1 MRKKEAGGVDKVV
14 LAYSGGLDTTVS
26 IRWLQD
32 KYKMDVVTVTVDMGQ
47 QEDLAAI
54 AKRAESLQVAKHYG
68 IDAKAEFLREHV
80 FPAIKANAMYE
91 RDYPLSSALS
101 RPLIA
106 SKLVE
111 VAAKEGAVAA
121 AHGCTGKGNDQVRFE
136 VAIRSLAPELKI
148 IAPVREWGLD
158 RAAETE
164 YAKKQGIPLKRRESV
179 YSTDQNLWGRSI
191 ECGPLEHPED
201 EPPEDIWL
209 WTRSLREAPNEPEK
223 LEVGFERGVPV
234 ALNGERMEP
243 EALVRKVN
251 AVAGAHGIG
260 RIDHVEDRIVGVK
273 SRECYECPAALS
285 LIRAHEDLEKLVL
298 TPREL
303 SFKRAVDEEW
313 ASLVYQGLWTDP
325 LRSDLDAFIDHV
337 EERVTGTVRLR
348 LFKGACH
355 VLSRASPLSLYDFD
369 LATYEAKTTFNQAAS
384 AGFIELWGLPTVHAR
399 KVLTRR
405 RVKAER

>member
-1 MRKKEAGGVDKVV
+1 MRKREADRSDKVV

-32 KYKMDVVTVTVDMGQ
+32 KYKMDVVTVTVDVGQ
-47 QEDLAAI
+47 QEDLAAV
-54 AKRAESLQVAKHYG
+54 AKRAESLRVVKHYS
-68 IDAKAEFLREHV
+68 IDAREEFVKQHV
-80 FPAIKANAMYE
+80 FPAVKANAMYE
-91 RDYPLSSALS
+91 GKYPLSSALS

-136 VAIRSLAPELKI
+136 VAIRSLAPDLKI

-164 YAKKQGIPLKRRESV
+164 YAKKQGIRVKKRESV

-191 ECGPLEHPED
+191 ECGPLEHPET
-201 EPPEDIWL
+201 EPPGDIYS
-209 WTRSLREAPNEPEK
+209 WTKSPDEAPGKPETV
-223 LEVGFERGVPV
+223 EVGFEGGVPV
-234 ALNGERMEP
+234 SLNGERMVG
-243 EALVRKVN
+243 EALIRKLN
-251 AVAGAHGIG
+251 ALAGAHGVG

-273 SRECYECPAALS
+273 SRECYECPAALC
-285 LIRAHEDLEKLVL
+285 LIEAHEDLEKLVL

-303 SFKRAVDEEW
+303 RFKRTADQEW
-313 ASLVYQGLWTDP
+313 ASLVYEGLWTDP
-325 LRSDLDAFIDHV
+325 LRNDLEVFINHV
-337 EERVTGTVRLR
+337 EERVTGTVRVR
-348 LFKGACH
+348 LFKGACR
-355 VLSRASPLSLYDFD
+355 VLSRTSPFSLYDLD

-384 AGFIELWGLPTVHAR
+384 EGFIELWGLPTVHAQR
-399 KVLTRR
+399 VLARTSR
-405 RVKAER
+405 KAER